1 MAKASDI
8 LKGMARDNKDSADS
22 ARVAGYFDMY
32 NATPGLTAPLR
43 EKAFIEGFGGSV
55 PYEFREAET
64 KAELPTVSAILD
76 KLELKDDKKEMKGG
90 KTALDKFLSGM
101 TDRKKRA
108 DFKDSIEKAWGPE
121 GWKWTQKAFQD
132 VATDKMNEDI
142 RAGRIMALS
151 GDMEGQGIPE
161 KVGGMAM
168 KFFTPRRYEA
178 FAEGRD
184 PTWKDNLGDIAET
197 GMMSVPAGQYAR
209 ILGAVPKAGKILA
222 GNRAVT
228 NIFGNAVAPFASEV
242 MDAAMRGEDDPNTE
256 RQDFSLG
263 DALMSTATNLGVN
276 FGLARGLGGATRTL
290 GGELTRSAEGGAM
303 GKVRKAIESL
313 GKTNVERGLPAPTSK
328 AGYILQAADMAAPTL
343 FVNRLGKD
351 RDADLA
357 FNMAGLAIPGASASA
372 LLGAGGM
379 YGVNSVK
386 DEVKALRD
394 KEHGEMKDRKT
405 KKQVEAVKGT
415 TLGLTPRDEKYLQAV
430 ADDPSIVTVGY
441 AADPDDFKLWLLER
455 GHDLL
460 KGTGAHRPLWEI
472 EP

>member
-1 MAKASDI
+1 MAKPSDI
-8 LKGMARDNKDSADS
+8 LTSMAIADKDATDS
-22 ARVAGYFDMY
+22 ARVAGYLDMFR
-32 NATPGLTAPLR
+32 NAQGLTGDLR
-43 EKAFIEGFGGSV
+43 EKAFIEGFGDSV

-64 KAELPTVSAILD
+64 KAELPTIGAILD

-151 GDMEGQGIPE
+151 GEAEGQGIPE

-209 ILGAVPKAGKILA
+209 ILGAVPKVGKVLQA
-222 GNRAVT
+222 NRAVS

-242 MDAAMRGEDDPNTE
+242 MDAAMRSDDDPNTE

-263 DALMSTATNLGVN
+263 DALMGMATNLGVN
-276 FGLARGLGGATRTL
+276 FGLARSGGGAGRVAT
-290 GGELTRSAEGGAM
+290 GELTRGGEGGIVR
-303 GKVRKAIESL
+303 KVREQIGDF
-313 GKTNVERGLPAPTSK
+313 GKTRAERGLPAPTSK
-328 AGYILQAADMAAPTL
+328 AGYILQAAEMGAPTL
-343 FVNRLGKD
+343 IVNRYGKD
-351 RDADLA
+351 KDADYALNASGAVLGA
-357 FNMAGLAIPGASASA
+357 FNAPNVAQM
-372 LLGAGGM
+372 
-379 YGVNSVK
+379 VK
-386 DEVKALRD
+386 DVRE
-394 KEHGEMKDRKT
+394 KEHQEPKDRKT
-405 KKQVEAVKGT
+405 KKQVETVKGT

-460 KGTGAHRPLWEI
+460 KGTGAHRLLWEI

>member
-1 MAKASDI
+1 MAKPSDI
-8 LKGMARDNKDSADS
+8 LTSMAIADKDATDS
-22 ARVAGYFDMY
+22 ARVAGYLDMFR
-32 NATPGLTAPLR
+32 NAQGLTGDLR
-43 EKAFIEGFGGSV
+43 EKAFIEGFGDSV

-64 KAELPTVSAILD
+64 KAELPTIGAILD

-151 GDMEGQGIPE
+151 GDMEGQGFPE

-209 ILGAVPKAGKILA
+209 ILGAVPKVGKVLQA
-222 GNRAVT
+222 NRAVS

-242 MDAAMRGEDDPNTE
+242 MDAAMRSDDDPNTE

-263 DALMSTATNLGVN
+263 DALMGMATNLGVN
-276 FGLARGLGGATRTL
+276 FGLARSGGGAGRVAT
-290 GGELTRSAEGGAM
+290 GELTRGGEGGIVR
-303 GKVRKAIESL
+303 KVREQIGDF
-313 GKTNVERGLPAPTSK
+313 GKTRAERGLPAPTSK
-328 AGYILQAADMAAPTL
+328 AGYILQAAEMGAPTL
-343 FVNRLGKD
+343 IVNRYGKD
-351 RDADLA
+351 KDADYALNASGAVLGA
-357 FNMAGLAIPGASASA
+357 FNAPNVAQM
-372 LLGAGGM
+372 
-379 YGVNSVK
+379 VK
-386 DEVKALRD
+386 DVRE
-394 KEHGEMKDRKT
+394 KEHQEPKDRKT
-405 KKQVEAVKGT
+405 KKEVEAVKGT

-460 KGTGAHRPLWEI
+460 KGTGAHRLLWEI
-472 EP
+472 D

>member
-8 LKGMARDNKDSADS
+8 LKGMARDKKDSADS

-32 NATPGLTAPLR
+32 NATPGLTGDLR
-43 EKAFIEGFGGSV
+43 EKAFIEGFGDSV

-76 KLELKDDKKEMKGG
+76 KLELKDDKKETKGG

-101 TDRKKRA
+101 TDGKKRK
-108 DFKDSIEKAWGPE
+108 DFKDAIEKAWGPE
-121 GWKWTQKAFQD
+121 GWEWTKKAFQE
-132 VATDKMNEDI
+132 ASTDKMNEDI

-197 GMMSVPAGQYAR
+197 GLMSVPAGQYAR

-242 MDAAMRGEDDPNTE
+242 MDAAMRGDDDPNLE

-263 DALMSTATNLGVN
+263 DALMGMATNLGVN
-276 FGLARGLGGATRTL
+276 FGLARSGGGAGRVAT
-290 GGELTRSAEGGAM
+290 GELARSGEGGITRR
-303 GKVRKAIESL
+303 VREQIGDF
-313 GKTNVERGLPAPTSK
+313 GKTRAERGLAAPTSK
-328 AGYILQAADMAAPTL
+328 AGYIMQAAEMGAPTL
-343 FVNRLGKD
+343 IVNRYGKD
-351 RDADLA
+351 KDADYAL
-357 FNMAGLAIPGASASA
+357 NMAGGALAAVDGPG
-372 LLGAGGM
+372 
-379 YGVNSVK
+379 VVEWVK
-386 DEVKALRD
+386 ENREE
-394 KEHGEMKDRKT
+394 EHQEPKDRKT
-405 KKQVEAVKGT
+405 KKQVETVKGT

-430 ADDPSIVTVGY
+430 ADDPSIVQFGF
-441 AADPDDFKLWLLER
+441 AENPDDFKLWLLER

-472 EP
+472 EAN

>member
-256 RQDFSLG
+256 RQDFSIG
-263 DALMSTATNLGVN
+263 DALMGMATNLGVN
-276 FGLARGLGGATRTL
+276 FGLARSGGGAGRVAT
-290 GGELTRSAEGGAM
+290 GELAKSSEGGIVR
-303 GKVRKAIESL
+303 KVREQIGDF
-313 GKTNVERGLPAPTSK
+313 GKTRAERGLAAPTSK
-328 AGYILQAADMAAPTL
+328 AGYIMQAAEMGAPTL
-343 FVNRLGKD
+343 IVNRYGKD
-351 RDADLA
+351 KDANYAL
-357 FNMAGLAIPGASASA
+357 NMAGGALAAVDGPNVAQT
-372 LLGAGGM
+372 
-379 YGVNSVK
+379 VK
-386 DEVKALRD
+386 EVRE
-394 KEHGEMKDRKT
+394 KEHQEPKDRKT

>member
-256 RQDFSLG
+256 RQDFSIG
-263 DALMSTATNLGVN
+263 DALMGMATNLGVN
-276 FGLARGLGGATRTL
+276 FGLARSGGGAGRVAT
-290 GGELTRSAEGGAM
+290 GELAKSSEGGIVR
-303 GKVRKAIESL
+303 KVREQIGDF
-313 GKTNVERGLPAPTSK
+313 GKTRAERGLAAPTSK
-328 AGYILQAADMAAPTL
+328 AGYIMQAAEMGAPTL
-343 FVNRLGKD
+343 IVNRYGKD
-351 RDADLA
+351 KDANYAL
-357 FNMAGLAIPGASASA
+357 NMAGGALAAVDGPNVAQT
-372 LLGAGGM
+372 
-379 YGVNSVK
+379 VK
-386 DEVKALRD
+386 EVRE
-394 KEHGEMKDRKT
+394 KEHQEPKDSKT

>member
-1 MAKASDI
+1 MAKPSDI
-8 LKGMARDNKDSADS
+8 LTSMAIADKDATDS
-22 ARVAGYFDMY
+22 ARVAGYLDMFR
-32 NATPGLTAPLR
+32 NAQGLTGDLR
-43 EKAFIEGFGGSV
+43 EKAFIDGFGGSV

-64 KAELPTVSAILD
+64 KAELPTIGAILD
-76 KLELKDDKKEMKGG
+76 KLDLKDDKKEMKGG

-121 GWKWTQKAFQD
+121 GWEWTQKAFQD

-228 NIFGNAVAPFASEV
+228 NVFGNAVAPFASEV
-242 MDAAMRGEDDPNTE
+242 MDAAMRGDDDPNTE

-263 DALMSTATNLGVN
+263 DALMGMATNLGVN
-276 FGLARGLGGATRTL
+276 FGLARSGGGAGRVAT
-290 GGELTRSAEGGAM
+290 GELAKSSEGGIVR
-303 GKVRKAIESL
+303 KVREQIGDF
-313 GKTNVERGLPAPTSK
+313 GKTRAERGLAAPTSK
-328 AGYILQAADMAAPTL
+328 AGYIMQAAEMGAPTL
-343 FVNRLGKD
+343 IVNRYGKD
-351 RDADLA
+351 KDANYAL
-357 FNMAGLAIPGASASA
+357 NMAGGALAAVDGPNVAQT
-372 LLGAGGM
+372 
-379 YGVNSVK
+379 VK
-386 DEVKALRD
+386 EVRE
-394 KEHGEMKDRKT
+394 KEHQEPKDRKT

-415 TLGLTPRDEKYLQAV
+415 TIGLTPRDEKYLQAV
-430 ADDPSIVTVGY
+430 ADDPSIVQFGF
-441 AADPDDFKLWLLER
+441 ADNPDDFKLWLLER

>member
-1 MAKASDI
+1 MAKPSDI
-8 LKGMARDNKDSADS
+8 LTSMAIADKDATDS
-22 ARVAGYFDMY
+22 ARVAGYLDMFR
-32 NATPGLTAPLR
+32 NAQGLTGDLR
-43 EKAFIEGFGGSV
+43 EKAFIEGFGDSV

-64 KAELPTVSAILD
+64 KAELPTIGAILD
-76 KLELKDDKKEMKGG
+76 KLDLKDDKKEMKGG

-108 DFKDSIEKAWGPE
+108 DFKYSIEKAWGPE

-151 GDMEGQGIPE
+151 GEAEGQGIPE

-228 NIFGNAVAPFASEV
+228 NVFGNAVAPFASEV
-242 MDAAMRGEDDPNTE
+242 MDAAMRGDDDPNTE

-263 DALMSTATNLGVN
+263 DALMGMATNLGVN
-276 FGLARGLGGATRTL
+276 FGLARSGGGAGRVAT
-290 GGELTRSAEGGAM
+290 GELAKSSEGGIVR
-303 GKVRKAIESL
+303 KVREQIGDF
-313 GKTNVERGLPAPTSK
+313 GKTRAERGLAAPTSK
-328 AGYILQAADMAAPTL
+328 AGYIMQAAEMGAPTL
-343 FVNRLGKD
+343 IVNRYGKD
-351 RDADLA
+351 KDANYAL
-357 FNMAGLAIPGASASA
+357 NMAGGALAAVDGPNVAQT
-372 LLGAGGM
+372 
-379 YGVNSVK
+379 VK
-386 DEVKALRD
+386 EVRE
-394 KEHGEMKDRKT
+394 KEHQEPKDRKT

>member
-1 MAKASDI
+1 MAKPSDI
-8 LKGMARDNKDSADS
+8 LTSMAIADKDATDS
-22 ARVAGYFDMY
+22 ARVAGYLDMFR
-32 NATPGLTAPLR
+32 NAQGLTGDLR
-43 EKAFIEGFGGSV
+43 EKAFIEGFGDSV

-64 KAELPTVSAILD
+64 KAELPTIGAILD
-76 KLELKDDKKEMKGG
+76 KLELKDDKKDMKGG

-121 GWKWTQKAFQD
+121 GWEWTQKAFQD

-151 GDMEGQGIPE
+151 GEAEGQGIPE

-228 NIFGNAVAPFASEV
+228 NVFGNAVAPFASEV
-242 MDAAMRGEDDPNTE
+242 MDAAMRGDDDPNTE

-263 DALMSTATNLGVN
+263 DALMGMATNLGVN
-276 FGLARGLGGATRTL
+276 FGLARSGGGAGRVAT
-290 GGELTRSAEGGAM
+290 GELAKSSEGGIVR
-303 GKVRKAIESL
+303 KVREQIGDF
-313 GKTNVERGLPAPTSK
+313 GKTRAERGLPAPTSK
-328 AGYILQAADMAAPTL
+328 AGYILQAAEMGAPTL
-343 FVNRLGKD
+343 IVNRYGKD
-351 RDADLA
+351 KDADYALNASGAVLGA
-357 FNMAGLAIPGASASA
+357 FNAPNVAQM
-372 LLGAGGM
+372 
-379 YGVNSVK
+379 VK
-386 DEVKALRD
+386 DVRE
-394 KEHGEMKDRKT
+394 KEHQEPKDRKT
-405 KKQVEAVKGT
+405 KKQVETVKGT
-415 TLGLTPRDEKYLQAV
+415 TLGITPRDEKYLQAV

>member
-1 MAKASDI
+1 MAKPSDI
-8 LKGMARDNKDSADS
+8 LTSMAIADKDATDS
-22 ARVAGYFDMY
+22 ARVAGYLDMFR
-32 NATPGLTAPLR
+32 NAQGLTGDLR
-43 EKAFIEGFGGSV
+43 EKAFIEGFGDSV
-55 PYEFREAET
+55 PYEFREADT
-64 KAELPTVSAILD
+64 KAELPTIGAILD
-76 KLELKDDKKEMKGG
+76 KLDLNDDKKEMKGG

-121 GWKWTQKAFQD
+121 GWEWTQKAFQD

-151 GDMEGQGIPE
+151 GEAEGQGIPE

-209 ILGAVPKAGKILA
+209 ILGAVPKVGKVLQA
-222 GNRAVT
+222 NRAVS

-242 MDAAMRGEDDPNTE
+242 MDAAMRGDDDPNTE

-263 DALMSTATNLGVN
+263 DALMGMATNLGVN
-276 FGLARGLGGATRTL
+276 FGLARSGGGAGRVAT
-290 GGELTRSAEGGAM
+290 GELAKSSEGGIVR
-303 GKVRKAIESL
+303 KVREQIGDF
-313 GKTNVERGLPAPTSK
+313 GKTRAERGLAAPTSK
-328 AGYILQAADMAAPTL
+328 AGYIMQAAEMGAPTL
-343 FVNRLGKD
+343 IVNRYGKD
-351 RDADLA
+351 KDANYAL
-357 FNMAGLAIPGASASA
+357 NMAGGALAAVDGPNVAQT
-372 LLGAGGM
+372 
-379 YGVNSVK
+379 VK
-386 DEVKALRD
+386 EVRE
-394 KEHGEMKDRKT
+394 KEHQEPKDRKT

>member
-1 MAKASDI
+1 MSKPSDI
-8 LKGMARDNKDSADS
+8 LTSMAIADKDSTDS
-22 ARVAGYFDMY
+22 ARVAGYLDMFR
-32 NATPGLTAPLR
+32 NAQGLTGDLR
-43 EKAFIEGFGGSV
+43 EKAFIDGFGDSV
-55 PYEFREAET
+55 PYEFREADT
-64 KAELPTVSAILD
+64 KAELPTISAILD
-76 KLELKDDKKEMKGG
+76 KLELKDDKKDMKGG

-132 VATDKMNEDI
+132 VSTDKMNEDI

-228 NIFGNAVAPFASEV
+228 NVFGNAVAPFASEV
-242 MDAAMRGEDDPNTE
+242 MDAAMRGDDDPNFE

-263 DALMSTATNLGVN
+263 DALMGMATNLGVN
-276 FGLARGLGGATRTL
+276 FGLARSGGGAGRVATGEITR
-290 GGELTRSAEGGAM
+290 GGEGGIVR
-303 GKVRKAIESL
+303 KVREQIGDF
-313 GKTNVERGLPAPTSK
+313 GKTRAERGLAAPTSK
-328 AGYILQAADMAAPTL
+328 AGFIMQAAEMGAPTL
-343 FVNRLGKD
+343 IVNRYGKD
-351 RDADLA
+351 KDADYAL
-357 FNMAGLAIPGASASA
+357 NMAGGALAAVDGPNVAQ
-372 LLGAGGM
+372 M
-379 YGVNSVK
+379 VK
-386 DEVKALRD
+386 DVRE
-394 KEHGEMKDRKT
+394 KEHQEPKDRKT

-430 ADDPSIVTVGY
+430 ADDPSIVQFGFSEN
-441 AADPDDFKLWLLER
+441 PDDFKLWLLER

-472 EP
+472 EAN

>member
-1 MAKASDI
+1 MEKPRPSDI
-8 LKGMARDNKDSADS
+8 LTSMAIADKDSTDS
-22 ARVAGYFDMY
+22 ARVAGYLDMFR
-32 NATPGLTAPLR
+32 NAQGLTGDLR

-55 PYEFREAET
+55 PYDFRDAET

-76 KLELKDDKKEMKGG
+76 KLDLKDDKKEMKGG

-101 TDRKKRA
+101 TDRKKRS
-108 DFKDSIEKAWGPE
+108 DFKDAIEKAWGAE
-121 GWKWTQKAFQD
+121 GWEWTQKAFQE
-132 VATDKMNEDI
+132 ASTDKMNEDI

-197 GMMSVPAGQYAR
+197 VMMSVPAGQYAR

-228 NIFGNAVAPFASEV
+228 NVFGNAVAPFASEV

-263 DALMSTATNLGVN
+263 DALMGMATNLGVN
-276 FGLARGLGGATRTL
+276 FGLARSGGGVGRVAT
-290 GGELTRSAEGGAM
+290 GELTRGGEGGIVR
-303 GKVRKAIESL
+303 KVREQIGDF
-313 GKTNVERGLPAPTSK
+313 GKTRAERGLPAPTSK
-328 AGYILQAADMAAPTL
+328 AGYILQAAEMGAPTL
-343 FVNRLGKD
+343 IVNRYGKD
-351 RDADLA
+351 KDANYAL
-357 FNMAGLAIPGASASA
+357 NMAGGALAAVDGPNVAQT
-372 LLGAGGM
+372 
-379 YGVNSVK
+379 VK
-386 DEVKALRD
+386 DVRE
-394 KEHGEMKDRKT
+394 KEHQEPKDRKT

-430 ADDPSIVTVGY
+430 ADDPSIVQFGF
-441 AADPDDFKLWLLER
+441 AENPDDFKLWLLER

-472 EP
+472 EAN

>member
-1 MAKASDI
+1 MAKPSDI
-8 LKGMARDNKDSADS
+8 LTSMAIADKDATDS
-22 ARVAGYFDMY
+22 ARVAGYLDMFR
-32 NATPGLTAPLR
+32 NAQGLTAPLR
-43 EKAFIEGFGGSV
+43 EKAFIEGFGDSV

-64 KAELPTVSAILD
+64 KAELPTIGAILD

-256 RQDFSLG
+256 RQDFSIG
-263 DALMSTATNLGVN
+263 DALMGMATNLGVN
-276 FGLARGLGGATRTL
+276 FGLARSGGGAGRVAT
-290 GGELTRSAEGGAM
+290 GELAKSSEGGIVR
-303 GKVRKAIESL
+303 KVREQIGDF
-313 GKTNVERGLPAPTSK
+313 GKTRAERGLAAPTSK
-328 AGYILQAADMAAPTL
+328 AGYIMQAAEMGAPTL
-343 FVNRLGKD
+343 IVNRYGKD
-351 RDADLA
+351 KDANYAL
-357 FNMAGLAIPGASASA
+357 NMAGGALAAVDGPNVAQT
-372 LLGAGGM
+372 
-379 YGVNSVK
+379 VK
-386 DEVKALRD
+386 EVRE
-394 KEHGEMKDRKT
+394 KEHQEPKDRKT

>member
-1 MAKASDI
+1 MAKPSDI
-8 LKGMARDNKDSADS
+8 LTSMAIADKDATDS
-22 ARVAGYFDMY
+22 ARVAGYLDMFR
-32 NATPGLTAPLR
+32 NAQGLTGDLR

-55 PYEFREAET
+55 PYEFRDAET

-76 KLELKDDKKEMKGG
+76 KLDLKDDKKEMKGG

-121 GWKWTQKAFQD
+121 GWEWTQKAFQD

-151 GDMEGQGIPE
+151 GDAEGQGIPE

-228 NIFGNAVAPFASEV
+228 NVFGNAVAPFASEV
-242 MDAAMRGEDDPNTE
+242 MDAAMRGDDDPNTE

-263 DALMSTATNLGVN
+263 DALMGMATNLGVN
-276 FGLARGLGGATRTL
+276 FGLARSGGGAGRVAT
-290 GGELTRSAEGGAM
+290 GELTRGGEGGIVR
-303 GKVRKAIESL
+303 KVREQIGDF
-313 GKTNVERGLPAPTSK
+313 GKTRAERGLAAPTSK
-328 AGYILQAADMAAPTL
+328 AGYIMQAAEMGAPTL
-343 FVNRLGKD
+343 IVNRYGKD
-351 RDADLA
+351 KDANYAL
-357 FNMAGLAIPGASASA
+357 NMAGGALAAVDGPNVAQT
-372 LLGAGGM
+372 
-379 YGVNSVK
+379 VK
-386 DEVKALRD
+386 EVRE
-394 KEHGEMKDRKT
+394 KEHQEPKDRKT

-415 TLGLTPRDEKYLQAV
+415 TIGLTPRDEKYLQAV

>member
-1 MAKASDI
+1 MAKPSDI
-8 LKGMARDNKDSADS
+8 LTSMAIADKDATDS
-22 ARVAGYFDMY
+22 ARVAGYLDMFR
-32 NATPGLTAPLR
+32 NAQGLTGDLR

-64 KAELPTVSAILD
+64 KAELPTIGAILD
-76 KLELKDDKKEMKGG
+76 KLELKDDKKEMKDG

-228 NIFGNAVAPFASEV
+228 NVFGNAVAPFASEV
-242 MDAAMRGEDDPNTE
+242 MDAAMRGDDDPNTE

-263 DALMSTATNLGVN
+263 DALMGMATNLGVN
-276 FGLARGLGGATRTL
+276 FGLARSGGGAGRVAT
-290 GGELTRSAEGGAM
+290 GELAKSSEGGIVR
-303 GKVRKAIESL
+303 KVREQIGDF
-313 GKTNVERGLPAPTSK
+313 GKTRAERGLAAPTSK
-328 AGYILQAADMAAPTL
+328 AGYIMQAAEMGAPTL
-343 FVNRLGKD
+343 IVNRYGKD
-351 RDADLA
+351 KDANYAL
-357 FNMAGLAIPGASASA
+357 NMAGGALAAVDGPNVAQT
-372 LLGAGGM
+372 
-379 YGVNSVK
+379 VK
-386 DEVKALRD
+386 EVRE
-394 KEHGEMKDRKT
+394 KEHQEPKDRKT

-415 TLGLTPRDEKYLQAV
+415 TIGLTPRDEKYLQAV

>member
-1 MAKASDI
+1 MAKPSDI
-8 LKGMARDNKDSADS
+8 LTSMAIADKDSTDS
-22 ARVAGYFDMY
+22 ARVAGYLDMFR
-32 NATPGLTAPLR
+32 NAQGLTAPLR
-43 EKAFIEGFGGSV
+43 EKAFIEGFGDSV

-64 KAELPTVSAILD
+64 KAELPTISAILD
-76 KLELKDDKKEMKGG
+76 KLELKDDKKDMKGG

-121 GWKWTQKAFQD
+121 GWEWTQKAFQE
-132 VATDKMNEDI
+132 ASTDKMNEDI

-151 GDMEGQGIPE
+151 GDMEGQGVPE
-161 KVGGMAM
+161 KIGGMAM

-228 NIFGNAVAPFASEV
+228 NVFGNAVAPFASEV
-242 MDAAMRGEDDPNTE
+242 MDSAMRGDDDPNTE

-263 DALMSTATNLGVN
+263 DALMGMATNLGVN
-276 FGLARGLGGATRTL
+276 FGLARSGGGAGRVATGEITR
-290 GGELTRSAEGGAM
+290 GGEGGIVR
-303 GKVRKAIESL
+303 KVREQIGDF
-313 GKTNVERGLPAPTSK
+313 GKTRAERGLAAPTSK
-328 AGYILQAADMAAPTL
+328 AGYILQAAEMGAPTL
-343 FVNRLGKD
+343 IVNRYGKD
-351 RDADLA
+351 KDANYAL
-357 FNMAGLAIPGASASA
+357 NMAGGALAAVDGPNVAQ
-372 LLGAGGM
+372 
-379 YGVNSVK
+379 VVK
-386 DEVKALRD
+386 DVRE
-394 KEHGEMKDRKT
+394 KEHQEPKDRKT
-405 KKQVEAVKGT
+405 SKQVEAVKGT

-430 ADDPSIVTVGY
+430 ADDPSIVQFGF
-441 AADPDDFKLWLLER
+441 AENPDDFKLWLLER

-460 KGTGAHRPLWEI
+460 KGTGAHRPIWEI
-472 EP
+472 EAN

>member
-1 MAKASDI
+1 MAKPSDI
-8 LKGMARDNKDSADS
+8 LTSMAIADKDATDS
-22 ARVAGYFDMY
+22 ARVAGYLDMFR
-32 NATPGLTAPLR
+32 NAQGLTAPLR
-43 EKAFIEGFGGSV
+43 EKAFIEGFGDSV

-64 KAELPTVSAILD
+64 KAELPTIGAILD

-256 RQDFSLG
+256 RQDFSIG
-263 DALMSTATNLGVN
+263 DALMGMATNLGVN
-276 FGLARGLGGATRTL
+276 FGLARSGGGAGRVAT
-290 GGELTRSAEGGAM
+290 GELAKSSEGGIVR
-303 GKVRKAIESL
+303 KVREQIGDF
-313 GKTNVERGLPAPTSK
+313 GKTRAERGLAAPTSK
-328 AGYILQAADMAAPTL
+328 AGYIMQAAEMGAPTL
-343 FVNRLGKD
+343 IVNRYGKD
-351 RDADLA
+351 KDANYAL
-357 FNMAGLAIPGASASA
+357 NMAGGALAAVDGPNVAQT
-372 LLGAGGM
+372 
-379 YGVNSVK
+379 VK
-386 DEVKALRD
+386 EVRE
-394 KEHGEMKDRKT
+394 KEHQEPKDRKT

-460 KGTGAHRPLWEI
+460 KGTGAHHPLWEI

>member
-1 MAKASDI
+1 MAKPSDI
-8 LKGMARDNKDSADS
+8 LTSMAIADKDATDS
-22 ARVAGYFDMY
+22 ARVAGYLDMFR
-32 NATPGLTAPLR
+32 NARGLTGDLR

-76 KLELKDDKKEMKGG
+76 KLELKDDKKDMKGG

-101 TDRKKRA
+101 TDGKKRK

-121 GWKWTQKAFQD
+121 GWEWTKKAFQD
-132 VATDKMNEDI
+132 VSIDKMNEDI

-161 KVGGMAM
+161 KIGGMAM

-222 GNRAVT
+222 GNRAVS

-242 MDAAMRGEDDPNTE
+242 MDAAMRGDDDPNFE

-263 DALMSTATNLGVN
+263 DALMGMATNLGVN
-276 FGLARGLGGATRTL
+276 FGLARSGGGAGRVATGEITR
-290 GGELTRSAEGGAM
+290 GGEGGIVR
-303 GKVRKAIESL
+303 KVREQIGDF
-313 GKTNVERGLPAPTSK
+313 GKTHAERGLAAPTSK
-328 AGYILQAADMAAPTL
+328 AGYIMQAAEMGAPTL
-343 FVNRLGKD
+343 IVNRYGKD
-351 RDADLA
+351 KDADYAL
-357 FNMAGLAIPGASASA
+357 NMAGGALAAVDGPNVAQI
-372 LLGAGGM
+372 
-379 YGVNSVK
+379 VK
-386 DEVKALRD
+386 DVRD
-394 KEHGEMKDRKT
+394 KEHREPKDRKT
-405 KKQVEAVKGT
+405 KKQVEAIKGT
-415 TLGLTPRDEKYLQAV
+415 TIGLTPRDEKYLQAV
-430 ADDPSIVTVGY
+430 ADDPSIVQFGF
-441 AADPDDFKLWLLER
+441 AENPDDFKLWLLER

-472 EP
+472 ETN

>member
-1 MAKASDI
+1 MAIAD
-8 LKGMARDNKDSADS
+8 KDATDS
-22 ARVAGYFDMY
+22 ARVAGYLDMFR
-32 NATPGLTAPLR
+32 NAQGLTGDLR

-64 KAELPTVSAILD
+64 KAELPTIGAILD

-228 NIFGNAVAPFASEV
+228 NVFGNAVAPFASEV
-242 MDAAMRGEDDPNTE
+242 MDAAMRGDDDPNTE

-263 DALMSTATNLGVN
+263 DALMGMATNLGVN
-276 FGLARGLGGATRTL
+276 FGLARSGGGAGRVAT
-290 GGELTRSAEGGAM
+290 GELAKSSEGGIVR
-303 GKVRKAIESL
+303 KVREQIGDF
-313 GKTNVERGLPAPTSK
+313 GKTRAERGLAAPTSK
-328 AGYILQAADMAAPTL
+328 AGYIMQAAEMGAPTL
-343 FVNRLGKD
+343 IVNRYGKD
-351 RDADLA
+351 KDANYAL
-357 FNMAGLAIPGASASA
+357 NMAGGALAAVDGPNVAQT
-372 LLGAGGM
+372 
-379 YGVNSVK
+379 VK
-386 DEVKALRD
+386 EVRE
-394 KEHGEMKDRKT
+394 KEHQEPKDRKT

-415 TLGLTPRDEKYLQAV
+415 TIGLTPRDEKYLQAV

>member
-1 MAKASDI
+1 MAKPSDI
-8 LKGMARDNKDSADS
+8 LTSMAIADKDATDS
-22 ARVAGYFDMY
+22 ARVAGYLDMFR
-32 NATPGLTAPLR
+32 NAQGLTGDLR

-55 PYEFREAET
+55 PYEFRDAET
-64 KAELPTVSAILD
+64 KAELPTIGAILD
-76 KLELKDDKKEMKGG
+76 KLELKDDKKEMNGG

-101 TDRKKRA
+101 TDGKKRK
-108 DFKDSIEKAWGPE
+108 DFKDAIEKAWGSE
-121 GWKWTQKAFQD
+121 GWEWTQKAFQD

-209 ILGAVPKAGKILA
+209 ILGAVPKVWKVLQA
-222 GNRAVT
+222 NRAVS

-242 MDAAMRGEDDPNTE
+242 MDAAMRGDDDPNTE

-263 DALMSTATNLGVN
+263 DALMGMATNLGVN
-276 FGLARGLGGATRTL
+276 FGLARSGGGAGRVAT
-290 GGELTRSAEGGAM
+290 GELAKSSEGGIVR
-303 GKVRKAIESL
+303 KVREQIGDF
-313 GKTNVERGLPAPTSK
+313 GKTRAERGLEAPTSK
-328 AGYILQAADMAAPTL
+328 AGYIMQAAEMGAPTL
-343 FVNRLGKD
+343 IVNRYGKD
-351 RDADLA
+351 KDANYAL
-357 FNMAGLAIPGASASA
+357 NMAGGALAAVDGTNVAQT
-372 LLGAGGM
+372 
-379 YGVNSVK
+379 VK
-386 DEVKALRD
+386 EVRE
-394 KEHGEMKDRKT
+394 KELQEPKDRKT

-415 TLGLTPRDEKYLQAV
+415 TLGLSPRDEKYLQAV

>member
-1 MAKASDI
+1 MAKPSDI
-8 LKGMARDNKDSADS
+8 LTSMAIADKDATDS
-22 ARVAGYFDMY
+22 ARVAGYLDMFR
-32 NATPGLTAPLR
+32 NAQGMTAPLR
-43 EKAFIEGFGGSV
+43 EKAFIEGFGDSV

-64 KAELPTVSAILD
+64 KAELPTIGAILD

-108 DFKDSIEKAWGPE
+108 DFKDSIEKSWGPE
-121 GWKWTQKAFQD
+121 GWEWTQKAFQD

-151 GDMEGQGIPE
+151 GEAEGQGIPE

-228 NIFGNAVAPFASEV
+228 NVFGNAVAPFASEV
-242 MDAAMRGEDDPNTE
+242 MDVAMRGDDDPNTE
-256 RQDFSLG
+256 RQDFSIG
-263 DALMSTATNLGVN
+263 DALMGMATNLGVN
-276 FGLARGLGGATRTL
+276 FGLARSGGGAGRVAT
-290 GGELTRSAEGGAM
+290 GELTKGGEGGIVR
-303 GKVRKAIESL
+303 KVREQIGDF
-313 GKTNVERGLPAPTSK
+313 GKTRAERGLAAPTSK
-328 AGYILQAADMAAPTL
+328 AGYIMQAAEMGAPTL
-343 FVNRLGKD
+343 IVNRYGKD
-351 RDADLA
+351 KDANYAL
-357 FNMAGLAIPGASASA
+357 NMAGGALAAVDGPNVAQT
-372 LLGAGGM
+372 
-379 YGVNSVK
+379 VK
-386 DEVKALRD
+386 EVRE
-394 KEHGEMKDRKT
+394 KEHQEPKDRKT

-430 ADDPSIVTVGY
+430 ADDPSIMQFGF
-441 AADPDDFKLWLLER
+441 AENPDDFKLWLLER

>member
-43 EKAFIEGFGGSV
+43 EKAFIDGFGDSV

-256 RQDFSLG
+256 RQDFSIG
-263 DALMSTATNLGVN
+263 DALMGMATNLGVN
-276 FGLARGLGGATRTL
+276 FGLARSGGGAGRVAT
-290 GGELTRSAEGGAM
+290 GELAKSSEGGIVR
-303 GKVRKAIESL
+303 KVREQIGDF
-313 GKTNVERGLPAPTSK
+313 GKTRAERGLAAPTSK
-328 AGYILQAADMAAPTL
+328 AGYIMQAAEMGAPTL
-343 FVNRLGKD
+343 IVNRYGKD
-351 RDADLA
+351 KDANYAL
-357 FNMAGLAIPGASASA
+357 NMAGGALAAVDGPNVAQT
-372 LLGAGGM
+372 
-379 YGVNSVK
+379 VK
-386 DEVKALRD
+386 EVRE
-394 KEHGEMKDRKT
+394 KEHQEPKDRKT

>member
-1 MAKASDI
+1 MAKPSDI
-8 LKGMARDNKDSADS
+8 LTSMAIADKDATDS
-22 ARVAGYFDMY
+22 ARVAGYLDMFR
-32 NATPGLTAPLR
+32 NAQGLTGDLR
-43 EKAFIEGFGGSV
+43 EKAFIEGFGDSV

-64 KAELPTVSAILD
+64 KAELPTIGAILD

-151 GDMEGQGIPE
+151 GEAEGQGIPE

-256 RQDFSLG
+256 RQDFSIG
-263 DALMSTATNLGVN
+263 DALMGMATNLGVN
-276 FGLARGLGGATRTL
+276 FGLARSGGGAGRVAT
-290 GGELTRSAEGGAM
+290 GELAKSSEGGIVR
-303 GKVRKAIESL
+303 KVREQIGDF
-313 GKTNVERGLPAPTSK
+313 GKTRAERGLAAPTSK
-328 AGYILQAADMAAPTL
+328 AGYIMQAAEMGAPTL
-343 FVNRLGKD
+343 IVNRYGKD
-351 RDADLA
+351 KDANYAL
-357 FNMAGLAIPGASASA
+357 NMAGGALAAVDGPNVAQT
-372 LLGAGGM
+372 
-379 YGVNSVK
+379 VK
-386 DEVKALRD
+386 EVRE
-394 KEHGEMKDRKT
+394 KEHQEPKDRKT

>member
-1 MAKASDI
+1 MVKPSDI
-8 LKGMARDNKDSADS
+8 LTSMAIADKDSTDS
-22 ARVAGYFDMY
+22 ARVAGYLDMLR
-32 NATPGLTAPLR
+32 NAQGLTGDLR

-64 KAELPTVSAILD
+64 KAELPTIGAILD

-108 DFKDSIEKAWGPE
+108 DFKDSIEKAWGSE
-121 GWKWTQKAFQD
+121 GWEWTQKAFQD

-151 GDMEGQGIPE
+151 GEAEGQGIPE

-228 NIFGNAVAPFASEV
+228 NVFGNAVAPFASEV
-242 MDAAMRGEDDPNTE
+242 MDAAMRGDDDPNTE

-263 DALMSTATNLGVN
+263 DALMGMATNLGVN
-276 FGLARGLGGATRTL
+276 FGLARSGGGAGRVAT
-290 GGELTRSAEGGAM
+290 GELTRGGEGGIVR
-303 GKVRKAIESL
+303 KVREQIGDF
-313 GKTNVERGLPAPTSK
+313 GKTRAERGLPAPTSK
-328 AGYILQAADMAAPTL
+328 AGYILQAAEMGAPTL
-343 FVNRLGKD
+343 IVNRYGKD
-351 RDADLA
+351 KDANYAL
-357 FNMAGLAIPGASASA
+357 NMAGGALAAVDGPNVAQT
-372 LLGAGGM
+372 
-379 YGVNSVK
+379 VK
-386 DEVKALRD
+386 DVRE
-394 KEHGEMKDRKT
+394 KEHQEPKDRKT

-430 ADDPSIVTVGY
+430 ADDPSIVQFGF
-441 AADPDDFKLWLLER
+441 AENPDDFKLWLLER

>member
-1 MAKASDI
+1 MAKPSDI
-8 LKGMARDNKDSADS
+8 LTSMAIADKDATDS
-22 ARVAGYFDMY
+22 ARVAGYLDMFR
-32 NATPGLTAPLR
+32 NAQGLTAPLR
-43 EKAFIEGFGGSV
+43 EKAFIEGFGDSV

-64 KAELPTVSAILD
+64 KAELPTIGAILD

-108 DFKDSIEKAWGPE
+108 DFKDSIERAWGPE
-121 GWKWTQKAFQD
+121 GWEWTQNAFQD

-151 GDMEGQGIPE
+151 GEAEGQGIPE

-209 ILGAVPKAGKILA
+209 ILGTVPKAGKILA

-228 NIFGNAVAPFASEV
+228 NVFGNAVAPFASEV
-242 MDAAMRGEDDPNTE
+242 MDAAMRGADDPNTE
-256 RQDFSLG
+256 RQDFSIG
-263 DALMSTATNLGVN
+263 DALMGMATNLGVN
-276 FGLARGLGGATRTL
+276 FGLARSGGGAGRVAT
-290 GGELTRSAEGGAM
+290 GELTKGGEGGIVR
-303 GKVRKAIESL
+303 KVREQIGDF
-313 GKTNVERGLPAPTSK
+313 GKTRAERGLAAPTSK
-328 AGYILQAADMAAPTL
+328 AGYIMQAAEMGAPTL
-343 FVNRLGKD
+343 IVNRYGKD
-351 RDADLA
+351 KDANYAL
-357 FNMAGLAIPGASASA
+357 NMAGGALAAVDGPNVAQT
-372 LLGAGGM
+372 
-379 YGVNSVK
+379 VK
-386 DEVKALRD
+386 EVRE
-394 KEHGEMKDRKT
+394 KEHQEPKDRKT
-405 KKQVEAVKGT
+405 KKQVETVKGT

-430 ADDPSIVTVGY
+430 ADDPSIMQFGF
-441 AADPDDFKLWLLER
+441 AENPDDFKLWLLER

>member
-1 MAKASDI
+1 MAKPSDI
-8 LKGMARDNKDSADS
+8 LTSMAIADKDATDS
-22 ARVAGYFDMY
+22 ARVAGYLDMFR
-32 NATPGLTAPLR
+32 NAQGLTGDLR
-43 EKAFIEGFGGSV
+43 EKAFIEGFGDSV

-64 KAELPTVSAILD
+64 KAELPTIGAILD
-76 KLELKDDKKEMKGG
+76 KLDLKDDKKEMKGG

-121 GWKWTQKAFQD
+121 GWEWTQKAFQD

-151 GDMEGQGIPE
+151 GEAEGQGIPE

-228 NIFGNAVAPFASEV
+228 NVFGNAVAPFASEV
-242 MDAAMRGEDDPNTE
+242 MDAAMRGDDDPNTE

-263 DALMSTATNLGVN
+263 DALMGMATNLGVN
-276 FGLARGLGGATRTL
+276 FGLARSGGGAGRVAT
-290 GGELTRSAEGGAM
+290 GELAKSSEGGIVR
-303 GKVRKAIESL
+303 KVREQIGDF
-313 GKTNVERGLPAPTSK
+313 GKTRAERGLAAPTSK
-328 AGYILQAADMAAPTL
+328 AGYIMQAAEMGAPTL
-343 FVNRLGKD
+343 IVNRYGKD
-351 RDADLA
+351 KDANYAL
-357 FNMAGLAIPGASASA
+357 NMAGGALAAVDGPNVAQT
-372 LLGAGGM
+372 
-379 YGVNSVK
+379 VK
-386 DEVKALRD
+386 EVRE
-394 KEHGEMKDRKT
+394 KEHQEPKDRKT

-415 TLGLTPRDEKYLQAV
+415 TIGLTPRDEKYLQAV

>member
-1 MAKASDI
+1 MAKPSDI
-8 LKGMARDNKDSADS
+8 LTSMAIADKDATDS
-22 ARVAGYFDMY
+22 ARVAGYLDMFR
-32 NATPGLTAPLR
+32 NAQGLTGDLR

-64 KAELPTVSAILD
+64 KAELPTIGAILD

-228 NIFGNAVAPFASEV
+228 NVFGNAVAPFASEV
-242 MDAAMRGEDDPNTE
+242 MDAAMRGDDDPNTE

-263 DALMSTATNLGVN
+263 DALMGMATNLGVN
-276 FGLARGLGGATRTL
+276 FGLARSGGGAGRVAT
-290 GGELTRSAEGGAM
+290 GELAKSSEGGIVR
-303 GKVRKAIESL
+303 KVREQIGDF
-313 GKTNVERGLPAPTSK
+313 GKTRAERGLAAPTSK
-328 AGYILQAADMAAPTL
+328 AGYIMQAAEMGAPTL
-343 FVNRLGKD
+343 IVNRYGKD
-351 RDADLA
+351 KDANYAL
-357 FNMAGLAIPGASASA
+357 NMAGGALAAVDGPNVAQT
-372 LLGAGGM
+372 
-379 YGVNSVK
+379 VK
-386 DEVKALRD
+386 EVRE
-394 KEHGEMKDRKT
+394 KEHQEPKDRKT

-415 TLGLTPRDEKYLQAV
+415 TIGLTPRDEKYLQAV

>member
-1 MAKASDI
+1 MAKPSDI
-8 LKGMARDNKDSADS
+8 LTSMAIADKDSTDS
-22 ARVAGYFDMY
+22 ARVAGYLDMFR
-32 NATPGLTAPLR
+32 NAQGLTGNLR
-43 EKAFIEGFGGSV
+43 EKAFIEGFGDSV

-64 KAELPTVSAILD
+64 KAELPTIGAILD

-121 GWKWTQKAFQD
+121 GWKWTKKAFQD

-228 NIFGNAVAPFASEV
+228 NVFGNAVAPFASEV
-242 MDAAMRGEDDPNTE
+242 MDAAMRGDDDPNFE

-263 DALMSTATNLGVN
+263 DALMGMATNLGVN
-276 FGLARGLGGATRTL
+276 FGLARSGGGAGRVATGEITR
-290 GGELTRSAEGGAM
+290 GGEGGIVR
-303 GKVRKAIESL
+303 KVREQIGDF
-313 GKTNVERGLPAPTSK
+313 GKTRAERGLAAPTSK
-328 AGYILQAADMAAPTL
+328 AGYIMQAAEMGAPTL
-343 FVNRLGKD
+343 IVNRYGKD
-351 RDADLA
+351 KDADYAL
-357 FNMAGLAIPGASASA
+357 NMAGGALAAVDVPNVAQ
-372 LLGAGGM
+372 M
-379 YGVNSVK
+379 VK
-386 DEVKALRD
+386 DVREK
-394 KEHGEMKDRKT
+394 KHQEPKDRKT

-430 ADDPSIVTVGY
+430 ADDPSIVQFGFSEN
-441 AADPDDFKLWLLER
+441 PDDFKLWLLER

-472 EP
+472 EAN

>member
-1 MAKASDI
+1 MAKPSDI
-8 LKGMARDNKDSADS
+8 LTSMAIADKDATDS
-22 ARVAGYFDMY
+22 ARVADYLDMFR
-32 NATPGLTAPLR
+32 NAQGLTAPLR
-43 EKAFIEGFGGSV
+43 EKAFIEGFGDFV

-64 KAELPTVSAILD
+64 KAELPTIGAILD
-76 KLELKDDKKEMKGG
+76 KLELKDDKKEMNGG

-121 GWKWTQKAFQD
+121 GWEWTQKAFQD

-151 GDMEGQGIPE
+151 GEAEGQGIPE

-209 ILGAVPKAGKILA
+209 ILGAVPKVGKILS

-228 NIFGNAVAPFASEV
+228 NVFGNAVAPFASEV
-242 MDAAMRGEDDPNTE
+242 MDAAMRGDDDPNTE
-256 RQDFSLG
+256 RQDFSIG
-263 DALMSTATNLGVN
+263 DALMGMATNLGVN
-276 FGLARGLGGATRTL
+276 FGLARSGGGAGRVAT
-290 GGELTRSAEGGAM
+290 GELTKGGEGGIVR
-303 GKVRKAIESL
+303 KVREQIGDF
-313 GKTNVERGLPAPTSK
+313 GKTRAERGLAAPTSK
-328 AGYILQAADMAAPTL
+328 AGYIMQAAEMGAPTL
-343 FVNRLGKD
+343 IVNRYGKD
-351 RDADLA
+351 KDANYAL
-357 FNMAGLAIPGASASA
+357 NMAGGALAAVDGPNVAQT
-372 LLGAGGM
+372 
-379 YGVNSVK
+379 VK
-386 DEVKALRD
+386 EVRE
-394 KEHGEMKDRKT
+394 KEHQEPKDRKT

-430 ADDPSIVTVGY
+430 ADDPSIMQFGF
-441 AADPDDFKLWLLER
+441 AENPDDFKLWLLER

>member
-1 MAKASDI
+1 MAKPSDI
-8 LKGMARDNKDSADS
+8 LTSMAIADKDATDS
-22 ARVAGYFDMY
+22 ARVAGYLDMFR
-32 NATPGLTAPLR
+32 NAQGLTGDLR

-64 KAELPTVSAILD
+64 KAELPTIGAILD

-151 GDMEGQGIPE
+151 GEAEGQGIPE

-228 NIFGNAVAPFASEV
+228 NVFGNAVAPFASEV
-242 MDAAMRGEDDPNTE
+242 MDAAMRGDDDPNTE

-263 DALMSTATNLGVN
+263 DALMGMATNLGVN
-276 FGLARGLGGATRTL
+276 FGLARSGGGAGRVAT
-290 GGELTRSAEGGAM
+290 GELAKSSEGGIVR
-303 GKVRKAIESL
+303 KVREQIGDF
-313 GKTNVERGLPAPTSK
+313 GKTRAERGLAAPTSK
-328 AGYILQAADMAAPTL
+328 AGYIMQAAEMGAPTL
-343 FVNRLGKD
+343 IVNRYGKD
-351 RDADLA
+351 KDANYAL
-357 FNMAGLAIPGASASA
+357 NMAGGALAAVDGPNVAQT
-372 LLGAGGM
+372 
-379 YGVNSVK
+379 VK
-386 DEVKALRD
+386 EVRE
-394 KEHGEMKDRKT
+394 KEHQEPKDRKT

-415 TLGLTPRDEKYLQAV
+415 TIGLTPRDEKYLQAV

>member
-1 MAKASDI
+1 MAKPSDI
-8 LKGMARDNKDSADS
+8 LTSMAIADKDATDS
-22 ARVAGYFDMY
+22 ARVAGYLDMFR
-32 NATPGLTAPLR
+32 NAQGLTGDLR

-64 KAELPTVSAILD
+64 KAELPTIGAILD
-76 KLELKDDKKEMKGG
+76 KLELKDDKKEMKDG

-121 GWKWTQKAFQD
+121 GWEWTQKAFQD

-228 NIFGNAVAPFASEV
+228 NVFGNAVAPFASEV
-242 MDAAMRGEDDPNTE
+242 MDAAMRGDDDPNTE

-263 DALMSTATNLGVN
+263 DALMGMATNLGVN
-276 FGLARGLGGATRTL
+276 FGLARSGGGAGRVAT
-290 GGELTRSAEGGAM
+290 GELAKSSEGGIVR
-303 GKVRKAIESL
+303 KVREQIGDF
-313 GKTNVERGLPAPTSK
+313 GKTRAERGLAAPTSK
-328 AGYILQAADMAAPTL
+328 AGYIMQAAEMGAPTL
-343 FVNRLGKD
+343 IVNRYGKD
-351 RDADLA
+351 KDANYAL
-357 FNMAGLAIPGASASA
+357 NMAGGALAAVDGPNVAQT
-372 LLGAGGM
+372 
-379 YGVNSVK
+379 VK
-386 DEVKALRD
+386 EVRE
-394 KEHGEMKDRKT
+394 KEHQEPKDRKT

-415 TLGLTPRDEKYLQAV
+415 TIGLTPRDEKYLQAV